1 MSKSLKA
8 ELPSPVRRPAEQEYR
23 LNEAKTLITRLR
35 SLAEGLHPHQ
45 RRELD
50 RVNSDQGQYAD
61 IPSGIDVSRGGVSD
75 YEKLAKSTPLES
87 IHVAGNVQ
95 ELTDQPANVRAELY
109 RRKLISTD
117 SQRANTFAEIKNNTS
132 LEVIDLAISFLR
144 DTALSEGEQENPS
157 NPFQE
162 KESTTPKN
170 TLLLHALLALRNQ
183 KIREKH
189 DAQLWEISPE
199 IAFFQGET
207 RRFVLGLLNPSSTVS
222 FINVSDVYGEQ
233 RGVTGANDNTNNRV
247 AQHRHDIG
255 RKFGVANLDIFDQGA
270 SIECPEQCG
279 FFALTAINQERRS
292 SLPKRIA
299 SRFVVLNNAARTKSR
314 DGIEEGAKKSES
326 SSLLY
331 FTFDLGDGILHR
343 GLAYGH
349 QTLTHL
355 KPYVKNLYEI
365 DDTSKGSQ
373 FRSLEIEQH
382 LAILSCLGDGAFP
395 AHKTGK
401 PLDTRIIPDLK
412 LKPNQVQFLGY
423 DKFGNGITSKLAAEI
438 FDQFLASGEDT
449 KQVLVRIFSRT
460 GGEIRGK
467 KEYTLSRALGMTRL
481 GQNGLWESSTST
493 TENPFTGYLS
503 IGKFMKEPG
512 QVNEDVLQVP
522 PGSIIEITA
531 IPNDGEKTDTS
542 LPNR

>member
-1 MSKSLKA
+1 MTKLLTA
-8 ELPSPVRRPAEQEYR
+8 ELSSPIRRSAEQEYR

-95 ELTDQPANVRAELY
+95 ELTAQPANVRAELY

-117 SQRANTFAEIKNNTS
+117 SQRANTFGEIKNNTS

-144 DTALSEGEQENPS
+144 DTALSEGEQTNPS

-162 KESTTPKN
+162 MESTTPKN

-183 KIREKH
+183 KIRENH
-189 DAQLWEISPE
+189 DAQSWEVSPE

-207 RRFVLGLLNPSSTVS
+207 RRYVLGLLNPSSSVS

-255 RKFGVANLDIFDQGA
+255 RKFGVSNMDIFDQGS

-292 SLPKRIA
+292 ALPKRIA
-299 SRFVVLNNAARTKSR
+299 SKFIVLNNAARTKSG
-314 DGIEEGAKKSES
+314 DGIEEGAAKSKS

-331 FTFDLGDGILHR
+331 FTFDLGDGVIHR
-343 GLAYGH
+343 GIAYGH

-355 KPYVKNLYEI
+355 KSYVKDLYEI
-365 DDTSKGSQ
+365 DDTSEGSQ
-373 FRSLEIEQH
+373 FRSLEIQQH
-382 LAILSCLGDGAFP
+382 LAIISCLGDGAFP

-401 PLDTRIIPDLK
+401 PVSHEEIPELN
-412 LKPNQVQFLGY
+412 LASNEAQFLGY
-423 DKFGNGITSKLAAEI
+423 DTFGNGITSKPASV
-438 FDQFLASGEDT
+438 FFNQFLAAGED
-449 KQVLVRIFSRT
+449 KAKVSVEIHGRDGKEIIEPGIYVLA
-460 GGEIRGK
+460 
-467 KEYTLSRALGMTRL
+467 RALGITRS
-481 GQNGLWESSTST
+481 GDNGLWESSTPT
-493 TENPFTGYLS
+493 TENPLEGHLS
-503 IGKFMKEPG
+503 IGKFMKYPG
-512 QVNEDVLQVP
+512 DTNEDVLRIP
-522 PGSIIEITA
+522 PGSIIKITQLPSRSGGA
-531 IPNDGEKTDTS
+531 DETDI
-542 LPNR
+542 